1 MSIITGGNS
10 GGNDLW
16 YKLGSTY
23 ASGMITLTA
32 GEGSEDI
39 AAAVAASISGMANPA
54 NQGYTYGATSDGA
67 YVTITKRVSIVTGG
81 HNYSDDLTTGV
92 TSVPTISFVI
102 DAAQT
107 STTIGL
113 DAGATSN
120 VASKDKQGWTSGF
133 FLTTAVNNVP
143 GVTVKIVNDDNTAA
157 ALAATNVV
165 SYTLSGGAVSGI
177 LGTAGVAASRS
188 TDTVNDTIKLVSG
201 THFMGPNTAYAAVF
215 ADVSTASTSTTQAAA
230 TTNKSGWL

>member
-1 MSIITGGNS
+1 M
-10 GGNDLW
+10 
-16 YKLGSTY
+16 
-23 ASGMITLTA
+23 
-32 GEGSEDI
+32 
-39 AAAVAASISGMANPA
+39 
-54 NQGYTYGATSDGA
+54 
-67 YVTITKRVSIVTGG
+67 
-81 HNYSDDLTTGV
+81 TTGV
-92 TSVPTISFVI
+92 SSVPTVSFVI

-107 STTIGL
+107 STTLGL

-120 VASKDKQGWTSGF
+120 VASQDKQGWTSGF
-133 FLTTAVNNVP
+133 FLNVSVNNVP

-157 ALAATNVV
+157 ALAAGTIV

-201 THFMGPNTAYAAVF
+201 THFMGPNTSYAAVF

-230 TTNKSGWL
+230 STNKSGWL